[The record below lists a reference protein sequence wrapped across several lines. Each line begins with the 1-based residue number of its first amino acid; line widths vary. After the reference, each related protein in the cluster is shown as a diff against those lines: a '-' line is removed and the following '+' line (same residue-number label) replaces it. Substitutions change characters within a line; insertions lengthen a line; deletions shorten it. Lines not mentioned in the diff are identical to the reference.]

1 MIFYFFQDSAY
12 MAQTASTLRDVGK
25 PEKIS
30 EFQHGL
36 TWLCN
41 DVFNPVGDR
50 WLPRECCEK
59 HAKFDKRV
67 PGK

>member
-12 MAQTASTLRDVGK
+12 MALTASTLRDVVK

-36 TWLCN
+36 TGLCN
-41 DVFNPVGDR
+41 DVYNPVGDR
-50 WLPRECCEK
+50 WSLVNVVRSTPNLIK
-59 HAKFDKRV
+59 KV